1 MMYCEAQDVFGGGGG
16 NNLNQDVTLHSTLNR
31 QILEQEV
38 DQYRD
43 Q

>member
-1 MMYCEAQDVFGGGGG
+1 MMYCEAQDVFGGEG
-16 NNLNQDVTLHSTLNR
+16 NNLNQDITLHTILNR